1 MNILYQSFHLVQ
13 TNKSINFRTIF
24 LEINYGYMGDNRL
37 LKVVLGHEFQIQ
49 SPKYESHPIVVATSI
64 APFTFNG
71 IPWEK

>member
-1 MNILYQSFHLVQ
+1 
-13 TNKSINFRTIF
+13 
-24 LEINYGYMGDNRL
+24 MGDNRL

-71 IPWEK
+71 IPWEKWRGFALPLIHHFRR